1 MKAIIRTIENGK
13 RISLEQVEKKRRG
26 VKEKILSTG
35 FQYIETESMLGSVN
49 ATGERIEEQVFVI
62 EDVTGEIYV

>member
-13 RISLEQVEKKRRG
+13 RISLEQVEKKRRAI
-26 VKEKILSTG
+26 KEKIIG
-35 FQYIETESMLGSVN
+35 NGMQYIETESMLGSVN
-49 ATGERIEEQVFVI
+49 AMGERIEEQVFVI